1 MTTIYEKLR
10 VAKNGEMVDIASQMA
25 TYISAIDAVHKEAE
39 EIMEAFDSVLSYDDL
54 QALELSYSKWK
65 SLSISNVL
73 TKEAYDQIV
82 IALCD
87 RYDDGKKSS
96 TYDNSVRYSWN
107 TAPEKW
113 GENIEIHLTVKTTVT
128 GCKLVKV
135 REMVPEKIVP
145 AHEEVRT
152 EVKCSEDEN
161 EGLGALFG

>member
-39 EIMEAFDSVLSYDDL
+39 EIMDALDSVLSTNDI

-73 TKEAYDQIV
+73 TKKAYDEIV

-87 RYDDGKKSS
+87 RYDEGKKSS
-96 TYDNSVRYSWN
+96 TCDNSVRYTWETEPN
-107 TAPEKW
+107 TDR
-113 GENIEIHLTVKTTVT
+113 NIEIHLTVKTTVT
-128 GCKLVKV
+128 GCKLIKV

-152 EVKCSEDEN
+152 EVKCAEDKS